1 MGLSRITSGSKRL
14 GRWALA
20 VGFLS
25 LCSAS
30 ALAYSGHHHGGGGGG
45 FMPGGGGVGF
55 GNPSWQYTPNFG
67 SLYANQPFT
76 ISQTVGFQP
85 VTTIQNGPPVYNTG
99 SVLALP
105 GTGFG
110 YGRFNGFGGL
120 GNCGQWGGIG
130 VIPGLAVVAPGWA
143 GYPFYGYNNFGYNRF
158 GFGYPYLGTSN
169 FYYGM
174 GFWPGVWGYSNYSW
188 NPLLS
193 PFPLWGYNPFYGGFG
208 NGLALNTGLVAGINE
223 IVQRGN
229 ARFGAARPVRELQAR
244 KAQGQGIVIPPD
256 PNANGLNAI
265 APRPMVAGGNGP
277 MDPLKPEPMQP
288 ALDAQMQLARA
299 NLAGGR
305 ILEPTIRP
313 RVKQPPRP
321 RLAPGEGP
329 KPKALFPDAA
339 SLAQK
344 QQWVLDRLQTG
355 DRLARNGLLDE
366 ARQRY
371 KALAETVQDQP
382 APWLRLAQV
391 EVLAG
396 RADAALAAWLEAV
409 KREAAAQPGYSK
421 QVKWSEIADASALG
435 QAIARLSEWSAS
447 PGLSDLAALRATL
460 SDSAATTIARK
471 P

>member
-1 MGLSRITSGSKRL
+1 MGLSRMTSGAKQL
-14 GRWALA
+14 AQWALA
-20 VGFLS
+20 VVL
-25 LCSAS
+25 LCTLPTA
-30 ALAYSGHHHGGGGGG
+30 AHAFGGHHHGGGG
-45 FMPGGGGVGF
+45 FIPGGGL

-105 GTGFG
+105 GAGFG
-110 YGRFNGFGGL
+110 YSRNYGFGGL
-120 GNCGQWGGIG
+120 GNCGPRGGFG

-143 GYPFYGYNNFGYNRF
+143 GYPFYGYNNIGYNGF
-158 GFGYPYLGTSN
+158 GFGFPYWGYNNFAYGT
-169 FYYGM
+169 
-174 GFWPGVWGYSNYSW
+174 GFWPGVWGYSNYSF

-193 PFPLWGYNPFYGGFG
+193 PFPLWGYNPFFGGFG
-208 NGLALNTGLVAGINE
+208 NGLALNTGLFAGMNE

-229 ARFGAARPVRELQAR
+229 ARFGAARPVRDLQAR
-244 KAQGQGIVIPPD
+244 KAQGKGIVIPPD

-265 APRPMVAGGNGP
+265 APRPLVAGGRGP
-277 MDPLKPEPMQP
+277 MDPLRTEPMQP
-288 ALDAQMQLARA
+288 PLDQQMQLARA

-305 ILEPTIRP
+305 IMEPTIRP

-321 RLAPGEGP
+321 RLAPGDGP
-329 KPKALFPDAA
+329 RPKALFPDAA
-339 SLAQK
+339 SMAQK

-355 DRLARNGLLDE
+355 DRLARNGMLDE
-366 ARQRY
+366 ARERY
-371 KALAETVQDQP
+371 KTLAETVHDQP

-396 RADAALAAWLEAV
+396 NADAALAAWQEAAR
-409 KREAAAQPGYSK
+409 REAAAQPGYSK
-421 QVKWSEIADASALG
+421 QVKWSEIADSNALG
-435 QAIARLSEWSAS
+435 QAMTRLTDWADKPEL
-447 PGLSDLAALRATL
+447 GDLAALRATL
-460 SDSAATTIARK
+460 SDSVVTTIARK